1 MSFLNMDPNCL
12 GAQPN
17 PMNPN
22 CQERFIP
29 LSYILDGAIQ
39 RSYHQLM
46 IMTDM
51 LQATSDKER
60 KIKIVAYSCKTRLL
74 FMRIYALVK
83 FLKSAHINVTN
94 ILSFLDQQSFIFV
107 DTADFLYHLAK
118 VKLVNAR
125 LPSFSISTSVDVLNS
140 GSYHGLPSCIKGRI
154 LPTEKITKNE
164 LEKTF
169 SYLNRIIQCRLA
181 LSELP
186 YQLKHFKIQKGCV
199 NFTIKNEFEIKLTLY
214 NDNFKNPWRL
224 IAINFLIKDEQDSN
238 RLAMHN
244 LQKKYIQDIV
254 QQRLNENKRPLV
266 DIYKS
271 LHFVAQ
277 SMQLEILF
285 QQVNDSLINHIYWP
299 Y

>member
-1 MSFLNMDPNCL
+1 MDPNSL
-12 GAQPN
+12 GQQP
-17 PMNPN
+17 PQQH
-22 CQERFIP
+22 QEQFIP
-29 LSYILDGAIQ
+29 LSFILDGAIQ
-39 RSYHQLM
+39 RTYHQLM

-60 KIKIVAYSCKTRLL
+60 KIKIVAFSCKTRLL

-94 ILSFLDQQSFIFV
+94 ILSFLDQQAFIFV

-125 LPSFSISTSVDVLNS
+125 LPPFSISASVDVLNS
-140 GSYHGLPSCIKGRI
+140 GSYNRLPSCIKGRI
-154 LPTEKITKNE
+154 LPTEKIDKTD
-164 LEKTF
+164 LESTYT
-169 SYLNRIIQCRLA
+169 YLNRIIQCRLA

-186 YQLKHFKIQKGCV
+186 YQLKCFKIDKGV
-199 NFTIKNEFEIKLTLY
+199 VEFVVKNEFEIKLTLF

-224 IAINFLIKDEQDSN
+224 ISINFLTKDEQESN
-238 RLAMHN
+238 RLVMHG
-244 LQKKYIQDIV
+244 LQKQYIQDIV
-254 QQRLNENKRPLV
+254 QQRLNENKRPLL

-271 LHFVAQ
+271 LHFIAQ

-285 QQVNDSLINHIYWP
+285 QQVIPLTIKMAL
-299 Y
+299 